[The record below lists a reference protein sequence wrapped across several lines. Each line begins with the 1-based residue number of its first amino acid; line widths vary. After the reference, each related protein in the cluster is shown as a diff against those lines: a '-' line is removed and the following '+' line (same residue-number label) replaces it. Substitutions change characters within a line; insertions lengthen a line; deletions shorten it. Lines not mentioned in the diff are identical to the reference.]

1 MNRMS
6 RRTVTIVIA
15 AAGIFVVLLVAG
27 AVWAGFQL
35 ADQLGAPGIA
45 SATGSG
51 PCSAADAVNVQLGY
65 ADGHSVS
72 ACTRDLPVC
81 QAHTSAIV
89 NGQSQSVAP
98 TFELDQQLRTSGRRY
113 ILLVEVGG
121 EVAADMSE
129 RVFTI
134 SPAAFLPKGPIESGL
149 EGSAVVEVT
158 PRDPTEGSFT
168 TSTGTVTLSSSAG
181 TVRGVIDGQFGAAS
195 LAAIKGDFRCRI

>member
-6 RRTVTIVIA
+6 RRTVVIA
-15 AAGIFVVLLVAG
+15 AAGVIIVLLGAG

-65 ADGHSVS
+65 ADGHSIS
-72 ACTRDLPVC
+72 ACTRDLPTC
-81 QAHTSAIV
+81 QTHPTAIV
-89 NGQSQSVAP
+89 NGQDKAVSPAL
-98 TFELDQQLRTSGRRY
+98 TLDNQLRTSGRRY
-113 ILLVEVGG
+113 ILFVEVAG
-121 EVAADMSE
+121 EVPADMPE

-134 SPAAFLPKGPIESGL
+134 SPVGFLPAGPNKSGPD
-149 EGSAVVEVT
+149 GSAVVEVT

-168 TSTGTVTLSSSAG
+168 SSTGTVTLSSTAG
-181 TVRGVIDGQFGAAS
+181 IAHGVIDGQFGGSSVAT
-195 LAAIKGDFRCRI
+195 IKGDFRCRI